1 MNKEEGLI
9 LKERM
14 ARYMFVDDDSPE
26 LDDPLIWEVSGK
38 IGPLLLE
45 AELIS
50 KDDVQY
56 FHDEPDWGATLN
68 DVLVFAS
75 DDKKIT
81 MYETLICVMGLDA

>member
-1 MNKEEGLI
+1 MNKEQGLVF
-9 LKERM
+9 KERM
-14 ARYMFVDDDSPE
+14 ALYIFADADVPKPDDD
-26 LDDPLIWEVSGK
+26 LVWEVSDR

-50 KDDVQY
+50 EDEVQY
-56 FHDEPDWGATLN
+56 FDGKPDWEATMN

-75 DDKKIT
+75 DDRKIT

>member
-9 LKERM
+9 FKEKM
-14 ARYMFVDDDSPE
+14 ALYIFVDSDVPE
-26 LDDPLIWEVSGK
+26 LDDELIEEVSAK

-45 AELIS
+45 ADLIS
-50 KDDVQY
+50 EDDVQY
-56 FHDEPDWGATLN
+56 FDDKPDWGATMN

-75 DDKKIT
+75 DDEKVT

>member
-9 LKERM
+9 FKEKM
-14 ARYMFVDDDSPE
+14 ALYIFIDSDVPE
-26 LDDPLIWEVSGK
+26 LDDELIEEVSTK

-45 AELIS
+45 ADLIS
-50 KDDVQY
+50 EDDVQY
-56 FHDEPDWGATLN
+56 FDDKPDWGATMN

-75 DDKKIT
+75 DDEKVT

>member
-9 LKERM
+9 FKEKM
-14 ARYMFVDDDSPE
+14 ALYIFVDSDVPE
-26 LDDPLIWEVSGK
+26 LDDELIEEVSAK

-45 AELIS
+45 AGLIS
-50 KDDVQY
+50 EDDVQY
-56 FHDEPDWGATLN
+56 FGDQPDWGATMN

-75 DDKKIT
+75 DDEKVT

>member
-9 LKERM
+9 FKEKM
-14 ARYMFVDDDSPE
+14 ALYIFIDSDVPE
-26 LDDPLIWEVSGK
+26 LDDDLIEEVSTK

-50 KDDVQY
+50 EDDVQY

-75 DDKKIT
+75 DDEKIT
-81 MYETLICVMGLDA
+81 MYETLICMMGLDA